1 MARNTMGYKFD
12 FAHKT
17 IIMTKTFYKEACK
30 PGTDE
35 NAEMLALQKEHP
47 DFKFISKSARIQK
60 QTRPDKGLSFANME
74 AYISTYKNAEEL
86 LEIFNTVK
94 ARAKVTASSKK
105 YVTDW
110 FKAQFPNYNS
120 AIVTDT
126 SKLIVMPIA
135 IPDTANYKP
144 KAQELPEVAEG

>member
-1 MARNTMGYKFD
+1 MARNTKGYKFD

-35 NAEMLALQKEHP
+35 NTEMLALQEKHP

-110 FKAQFPNYNS
+110 FKAQFPDYNKPMD
-120 AIVTDT
+120 VTN
-126 SKLIVMPIA
+126 IIAFPVA

>member
-110 FKAQFPNYNS
+110 FKAQFPDYNKPMD
-120 AIVTDT
+120 VTNT
-126 SKLIVMPIA
+126 IAFPIA

>member
-60 QTRPDKGLSFANME
+60 QTRPDKGLSFEKMAL
-74 AYISTYKNAEEL
+74 YISTFKNADEL
-86 LEIFNTVK
+86 MEVFETVK
-94 ARAKVTASSKK
+94 IRAKVTASSKK

-110 FKAQFPNYNS
+110 FKAQFPDYNKPMD
-120 AIVTDT
+120 VTNT
-126 SKLIVMPIA
+126 IAFPIS
-135 IPDTANYKP
+135 IPNTANYKP